1 MARPDN
7 GPSRLREVIAYFGAL
22 GVIGFGGPNAHIAMM
37 QRDAVERRGWLSG
50 ERFLHALAATNLVP
64 GPNSTE
70 MAIHLGY
77 LRAGAAGAIFGGL
90 AFILP
95 AFVMMLGLSWLYFE
109 NATTPEV
116 ADLFYGVQPVVVAL
130 LVVTAYRLFLT
141 GVGEPK
147 RFLGRQ
153 GDWHLALIFAAS
165 LALVVAFPGYEIA
178 VLIGA
183 GVIGFLL
190 YGPALRLTSPSL
202 ALVQLLGVS
211 AFAWE
216 PGTLLDLFWLCLRTG
231 GLLFGGGYVMI
242 PLLEDPVVGHFGW
255 LTREQF
261 LAGVAVGQTTPGP
274 IVITATFVGYGAAG
288 LAGAAVATFAIFLPS
303 FFFAILTSRFIA
315 AFGEVAWL
323 RAALKGIGA
332 AVVGTLFAV
341 SVRLGESAF
350 VDAATVAVGIA
361 AALALL
367 RFRLHGALLVA
378 IGGAAGL
385 AIGAPT

>member
-37 QRDAVERRGWLSG
+37 QRDAVERRGWLSR

-202 ALVQLLGVS
+202 ALVPLLGVS

-303 FFFAILTSRFIA
+303 FFFAVLTSRFIA

-332 AVVGTLFAV
+332 AVVGTLVAV

>member
-109 NATTPEV
+109 NATTPAV

-202 ALVQLLGVS
+202 ALVPLLGVS

-303 FFFAILTSRFIA
+303 FFFAVLTSRFIA